1 MLKRLMPCVVW
12 VAVLSACA
20 SGGQGSGTVGKG
32 PATIAGAMEQADA
45 AVLAG
50 QRDQAYAILKGAGS
64 AFPTDKTPWLR
75 MAQMRYDSNNY
86 GEAIVNGL
94 EALARDPDDTLA
106 NSIVAVSG
114 LRVSSK
120 ALADLTQ
127 KNNLSGSVRTEA
139 QDLAKLLRT
148 SLGEEVLV
156 PRAGR
161 KEAPRR
167 AAPAAAQAPRQSA
180 ASGDPFGALK

>member
-1 MLKRLMPCVVW
+1 MFTRLIPGLACV
-12 VAVLSACA
+12 AILSACA
-20 SGGQGSGTVGKG
+20 AGGEGSGASRAAATVD
-32 PATIAGAMEQADA
+32 AAMSQADA

-50 QRDQAYAILKGAGS
+50 QPDRAYAILKEAGKT
-64 AFPTDKTPWLR
+64 FPTDKKPWLR

-120 ALADLTQ
+120 ALADLAQ
-127 KNNLSGSVRTEA
+127 KNNLSGSVRSEA

-156 PRAGR
+156 PSGVRTVR
-161 KEAPRR
+161 HESPRR
-167 AAPAAAQAPRQSA
+167 AASPAPKPVASA
-180 ASGDPFGALK
+180 SNDPFGALK